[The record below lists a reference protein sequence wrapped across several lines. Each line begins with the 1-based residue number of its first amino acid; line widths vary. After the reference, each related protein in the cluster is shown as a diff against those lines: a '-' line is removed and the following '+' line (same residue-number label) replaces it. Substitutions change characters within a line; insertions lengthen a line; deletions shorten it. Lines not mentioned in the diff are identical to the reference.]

1 VTAASTWDVLKESF
15 LKWLGDNAQRLS
27 ASLAYYTVFSLA
39 PLLIVMVGLAGLFLG
54 QAAVKGEIQD
64 QIASQIGPGAAAMI
78 GNILKH
84 AAGKGPDLF
93 ATIGGFALSV
103 WGASGVFTELRDALN
118 VICGCQPQAAS
129 GITGFLKSKVL
140 PFLMVLGVGV
150 LLLASFVLSWALSV
164 ARSFLT
170 VELPLPIWV
179 FQLFQFLVFTG
190 IFTLLFAVMYVV
202 LPARKIR
209 WGHALRGGFVTAV
222 LFTIGKT
229 LVAIYLGS
237 STMVSS
243 YGAAASL
250 VLFLFWVYYSA
261 QIFFFGAE
269 YTYVYA
275 RRHEP
280 KVRRSGG

>member
-1 VTAASTWDVLKESF
+1 MLKESF
-15 LKWLGDNAQRLS
+15 SKWLDDNAQRLS

-39 PLLIVMVGLAGLFLG
+39 PLLIVLVGLAGLLFGEAAAKG
-54 QAAVKGEIQD
+54 QIQSEIAKQ
-64 QIASQIGPGAAAMI
+64 AGTGAAGMI
-78 GNILKH
+78 GSVLQHTGGTGSNL
-84 AAGKGPDLF
+84 L
-93 ATIGGFALSV
+93 ATIGGFAISI

-118 VICGCQPQAAS
+118 VICRCQPRQE
-129 GITGFLKSKVL
+129 GGVVGFAKSKVL

-150 LLLASFVLSWALSV
+150 LLLASFVLSWALAV
-164 ARSFLT
+164 ARSFLL
-170 VELPLPIWV
+170 VDLPLPEWV
-179 FQLFQFLVFTG
+179 FQVFQFLVFLA
-190 IFTLLFAVMYVV
+190 IFTALFAVMYVV
-202 LPARKIR
+202 LPARKIK
-209 WGHALRGGFVTAV
+209 WEHALRGGFVTAV

-243 YGAAASL
+243 YGAAASM